1 MRASELRANHLRP
14 RSSAAYRK
22 LLGIE
27 INMAGCARTAA
38 LAQRQQIVE
47 AMVADDLHCRHPR
60 CPRNLADFAVA
71 RSYDQCPHDNFPLSI
86 SRPFRQTKP
95 AWRQS
100 RWAVNGTADVRNAVW
115 RRRSPYKLRLSALIL
130 CNKISLTH
138 HTPTFFPT
146 PALRRKVKC
155 SVSHAFSRLLKIE
168 THAHPHACQPQKT
181 ALAKPSNI
189 DAAFRW

>member
-1 MRASELRANHLRP
+1 MSPNGSWHDKQDTAVRASELRANHLRP

-115 RRRSPYKLRLSALIL
+115 RRRRDSNPRYSFPYD
-130 CNKISLTH
+130 
-138 HTPTFFPT
+138 
-146 PALRRKVKC
+146 
-155 SVSHAFSRLLKIE
+155 
-168 THAHPHACQPQKT
+168 
-181 ALAKPSNI
+181 ALAK
-189 DAAFRW
+189 RWFQPLTHVSGNWRFAGL